1 MLIRWFPL
9 FCIPSSLCIFL
20 YNLDYSLVP
29 LVSFSGKL
37 LYSSALI
44 GLFLKFLIL
53 FWSSLCSLSLFLLL
67 KSVLI
72 YFSFW
77 YFWHSFLCIKSVS
90 HCNFQLWFFLLS
102 IFLIGVI
109 LLYNVVLVASIY
121 QCKLA
126 IIIHI
131 SPPSWSPSQHRI
143 PSRSSQITRPG
154 SLCYIATSQ
163 QLSIL
168 HLMVCIYVKTTFS
181 IHHNVS
187 FHHCVHKS
195 IFHICVSIPSLQ
207 IGSSMPYF

>member
-1 MLIRWFPL
+1 MF
-9 FCIPSSLCIFL
+9 
-20 YNLDYSLVP
+20 
-29 LVSFSGKL
+29 
-37 LYSSALI
+37 
-44 GLFLKFLIL
+44 
-53 FWSSLCSLSLFLLL
+53 FWSSLCSLSLFLFL

-90 HCNFQLWFFLLS
+90 HCNFQLWFFFVKYLFNWSNITL
-102 IFLIGVI
+102 
-109 LLYNVVLVASIY
+109 
-121 QCKLA
+121 QCCVGCF
-126 IIIHI
+126 HI
-131 SPPSWSPSQHRI
+131 SMQINHSYIYWSLSQHRI

-154 SLCYIATSQ
+154 SLCYTATSQ

-195 IFHICVSIPSLQ
+195 IFHICISIPSLQ
-207 IGSSMPYF
+207 IGSSISYF